1 MRRYCVVFAFLIFVA
16 MVTGLVGLAGCASSV
31 RVSQGA
37 CPSQFSAAVIWS
49 SPTSRN
55 SAVQFLLKDNVVGEI
70 HLDVQGISPTQNG
83 PLRRGSTIVTFA
95 TGNVKMDRQD
105 IVLLDLSSCQVTVT
119 RVKVQSVLNLA
130 SHGDDF
136 VTVGNLNGTSFVQR
150 YGVRQS
156 QPTASVDVPR
166 SLVSVAAEFDG
177 LIYAESWNVDSL
189 ESTLLVLRGS
199 DLSTVDTIPL
209 PLMPPSPGPVSMV
222 AVNGKLVMPIP
233 SSGANGSGG
242 DSRMIVVDI
251 ASRAAHII
259 DLGAPLP
266 FYMRVVGEFVYV
278 AHALVDDS
286 FGTSDSSRHISVVN
300 MQDESVKGYDLST
313 GISQFDVDGSS
324 MAVLGQDS
332 AGNPILSTYRT
343 ADMKQLSKTTLVAP
357 SGVPDA
363 KAMNVFL
370 PPDITNG

>member
-1 MRRYCVVFAFLIFVA
+1 
-16 MVTGLVGLAGCASSV
+16 
-31 RVSQGA
+31 
-37 CPSQFSAAVIWS
+37 
-49 SPTSRN
+49 
-55 SAVQFLLKDNVVGEI
+55 LLKDEVVGEI

-83 PLRRGSTIVTFA
+83 PLRRDSTIATFA

-105 IVLLDLSSCQVTVT
+105 IVLLDLPSCQVTMT
-119 RVKVQSVLNLA
+119 RVKDQSLLNLA

-150 YGVRQS
+150 YAVGQS

-166 SLVSVAAEFDG
+166 SLVSVAAELDG

-209 PLMPPSPGPVSMV
+209 PLMPPNPGPVSM
-222 AVNGKLVMPIP
+222 AAFNGKVTMPIP
-233 SSGANGSGG
+233 SSGANGSGV

-259 DLGAPLP
+259 DLDAPLP

-278 AHALVDDS
+278 AHAFMDDS
-286 FGTSDSSRHISVVN
+286 FSPSDSSRHISVVN
-300 MQDESVKGYDLST
+300 MQDESVKGFDLPT
-313 GISQFDVDGSS
+313 GVSQLDVDGSS
-324 MAVLGQDS
+324 MAVLGQDGV
-332 AGNPILSTYRT
+332 GNSILSTYRT
-343 ADMKQLSKTTLVAP
+343 IDMKQLSETTLVAP

-370 PPDITNG
+370 PPDITSG